1 MVSLVLCPVSWCLGQ
16 SASCPLTSLLGSA
29 TRGPPRECVTKLRR
43 KWQAAFLPERH
54 QGMTGSVGELLLSAP
69 TQLLHPPCF
78 RKETREVWESSG
90 AENPSF
96 NTVDVSLTSIY
107 SFTDDLG
114 YQGSQDLTSEEDP
127 SLDRAKSQKRNKVAI
142 VRMRRNKVRE
152 ADENDDDEEDE
163 AERSPGVRRKRH
175 SYSKTRQQRQK
186 EHLSILEGSL
196 STPTSKTKSSRW
208 SMTEFRQ
215 YLCMCCHDK
224 QKSMEENKASDSKES
239 RDPNE
244 NEDGV
249 TGSINK

>member
-1 MVSLVLCPVSWCLGQ
+1 MGWVSGEHASFLALGF
-16 SASCPLTSLLGSA
+16 P
-29 TRGPPRECVTKLRR
+29 K
-43 KWQAAFLPERH
+43 
-54 QGMTGSVGELLLSAP
+54 
-69 TQLLHPPCF
+69 
-78 RKETREVWESSG
+78 
-90 AENPSF
+90 
-96 NTVDVSLTSIY
+96 
-107 SFTDDLG
+107 
-114 YQGSQDLTSEEDP
+114 EEDP

-163 AERSPGVRRKRH
+163 AERSPGVRWKRH
-175 SYSKTRQQRQK
+175 SYSKTCQQRQK

-208 SMTEFRQ
+208 SMTDFRQ

-249 TGSINK
+249 TGSINKRERQQAPGGTPREGLGKSQENGECNPSACK